1 MKRLVKISDRIN
13 GGKSLMENA
22 GKAISKMTSE
32 GMFGLLL
39 DNEEN
44 GSVIRI
50 SIDASSAAA
59 DKAICLFAGGL
70 TSVAELSAIAGVTV
84 DLLAAHGTDS
94 THNVTVNCPNLAYY
108 QREIAQVPTRIK
120 SIMVE
125 ADNAT
130 QLSYPLQIAGFDLT
144 AKNGQDKINLT
155 KYKSAKANNA
165 GLVEVNDI
173 AWMQLDRYK
182 ALFLTVGAGRKV
194 DLTFEVGERF
204 NPASVLE
211 HFADL
216 IVGK

>member
-50 SIDASSAAA
+50 SIDASSASA
-59 DKAICLFAGGL
+59 DKSICLFAGGL
-70 TSVAELSAIAGVTV
+70 TSTTELSAIAGVSV
-84 DLLAAHGTDS
+84 DMLASHGTNS

-108 QREIAQVPTRIK
+108 QREVAEVPTRIK

-144 AKNGQDKINLT
+144 SQNGQDKITLT
-155 KYKSAKANNA
+155 KYKSAKASNA

-194 DLTFEVGERF
+194 DIVFEIGERF
-204 NPASVLE
+204 NPAAVLE

>member
-50 SIDASSAAA
+50 SIDASSATA
-59 DKAICLFAGGL
+59 DKSICLFAGGL
-70 TSVAELSAIAGVTV
+70 TTTTELSAIAGVSV
-84 DLLAAHGTDS
+84 DMLASHGTNS

-108 QREIAQVPTRIK
+108 QREVAEVPTRIK

-144 AKNGQDKINLT
+144 SQNGQDKITLT
-155 KYKSAKANNA
+155 KYKSAKASNA

-194 DLTFEVGERF
+194 DIVFEIGERF
-204 NPASVLE
+204 NPAAVLE

>member
-50 SIDASSAAA
+50 SIDASSATA
-59 DKAICLFAGGL
+59 DKSICLFAGGL
-70 TSVAELSAIAGVTV
+70 TSTTELTDIAGVTV
-84 DLLAAHGTDS
+84 DMLASHGTNS
-94 THNVTVNCPNLAYY
+94 THNVTINCPALAYY

-120 SIMVE
+120 SIQVE

-144 AKNGQDKINLT
+144 AKNGQDKITLT
-155 KYKSAKANNA
+155 KYKSAKASNA

-194 DLTFEVGERF
+194 DLVFEVGERF
-204 NPASVLE
+204 NPAAVLE

>member
-50 SIDASSAAA
+50 SIDASSATA
-59 DKAICLFAGGL
+59 DKSICLFAGGL
-70 TSVAELSAIAGVTV
+70 TDTTELSAIAGVTV
-84 DLLAAHGTDS
+84 DMLASHGTNS

-194 DLTFEVGERF
+194 DLTFEIGERF